1 MEIDDIKG
9 LWKEQKAKDT
19 EIKTSG
25 YYSGLLEEI
34 KKNEDKAV
42 RNYKIMSFLMILT
55 IFIIDRTAIER
66 IPDKTV
72 LTWLGF
78 GMVYFAII
86 CILFVSW
93 STVIKF
99 KINNITESS
108 LEFLKMARE
117 KLTLRNKIRT
127 IGIPF
132 YIALLTAG
140 ISLTYIQITERM
152 SFEFRL
158 LTYSLFYLFMIIITV
173 ISIRKEKKKYFEKV
187 KPIEDKI
194 DSLLAGED
202 N

>member
-9 LWKEQKAKDT
+9 LWKEQKSKDT

-34 KKNEDKAV
+34 QKNEVKAV
-42 RNYKIMSFLMILT
+42 RNYKIMSFLMVLT
-55 IFIIDRTAIER
+55 IFIIDRTAVSQ
-66 IPDKTV
+66 IPDKTL

-78 GMVYFAII
+78 GMIYFAII

-117 KLTLRNKIRT
+117 KLALRNKIRT
-127 IGIPF
+127 VGIPV
-132 YIALLTAG
+132 YITLLTAG
-140 ISLTYIQITERM
+140 ISLTYIQITEPM
-152 SFEFRL
+152 GTL
-158 LTYSLFYLFMIIITV
+158 AKVLTYSLFYLFMITITL
-173 ISIRKEKKKYFEKV
+173 ISVRKEKKKYLEKV

-194 DSLLAGED
+194 DSLLAGE
-202 N
+202 